1 MSSTK
6 LSTILLLKVKD
17 LSLDFFMTLIFVP
30 ACALGPDLAL
40 LPNGDMTE
48 VGEKGM
54 FVLLSVGPPL
64 ITNFIG
70 ITVCHLFLCA
80 MNMWLI
86 LTVKWRSTC

>member
-54 FVLLSVGPPL
+54 FVLLSVGP
-64 ITNFIG
+64 
-70 ITVCHLFLCA
+70 H
-80 MNMWLI
+80 
-86 LTVKWRSTC
+86 